1 MAPCCHHQVES
12 WQGRSRPLQLVY
24 FYGLREYA
32 EGAMMVDHRDDA
44 RNRILGVVMQV
55 AQEGMGGEVG

>member
-1 MAPCCHHQVES
+1 
-12 WQGRSRPLQLVY
+12 
-24 FYGLREYA
+24 
-32 EGAMMVDHRDDA
+32 MMVDHRDDA